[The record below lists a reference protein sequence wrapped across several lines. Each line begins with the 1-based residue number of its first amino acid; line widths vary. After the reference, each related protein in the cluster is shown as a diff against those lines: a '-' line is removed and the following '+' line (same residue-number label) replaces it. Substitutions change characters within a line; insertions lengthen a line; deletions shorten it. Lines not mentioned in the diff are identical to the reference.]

1 MPLPVEIT
9 LPVLTVA
16 GNSNR
21 KNPQFW
27 LVKKPQEKT
36 QLRFA
41 IDMFDLHEP
50 IVAGFFF
57 LTIYYW

>member
-50 IVAGFFF
+50 IVADFFF
-57 LTIYYW
+57 